1 MFDKSPEEDKE
12 KEREGGGGG
21 EEKEEEGGEKE
32 TNASISLIW
41 PSQRLHL
48 NFHLYIHVCF
58 FYSSGFKS
66 CKLKARHHLVQLRWP
81 KENLWSGV
89 NRWTCRRTVNGCQQ
103 LPLSLSPSAFRGMQQ
118 LVVGFKSNGWSRGG
132 IRREPAGQH
141 EMCIAGYTLTY

>member
-12 KEREGGGGG
+12 KEKEGGGGG
-21 EEKEEEGGEKE
+21 EEKEGGGEKE

-48 NFHLYIHVCF
+48 SFHLYIHVCF

-81 KENLWSGV
+81 RE
-89 NRWTCRRTVNGCQQ
+89 
-103 LPLSLSPSAFRGMQQ
+103 SLVRS
-118 LVVGFKSNGWSRGG
+118 
-132 IRREPAGQH
+132 
-141 EMCIAGYTLTY
+141 

>member
-12 KEREGGGGG
+12 KEEKEREGGGG
-21 EEKEEEGGEKE
+21 EEKEGGGEKE

-48 NFHLYIHVCF
+48 SFHLYIHVCF

-81 KENLWSGV
+81 KENLWSEV
-89 NRWTCRRTVNGCQQ
+89 K
-103 LPLSLSPSAFRGMQQ
+103 L
-118 LVVGFKSNGWSRGG
+118 
-132 IRREPAGQH
+132 IR
-141 EMCIAGYTLTY
+141 C

>member
-12 KEREGGGGG
+12 KEREGGGG
-21 EEKEEEGGEKE
+21 EKEEGGEKE
-32 TNASISLIW
+32 TNALISLIW